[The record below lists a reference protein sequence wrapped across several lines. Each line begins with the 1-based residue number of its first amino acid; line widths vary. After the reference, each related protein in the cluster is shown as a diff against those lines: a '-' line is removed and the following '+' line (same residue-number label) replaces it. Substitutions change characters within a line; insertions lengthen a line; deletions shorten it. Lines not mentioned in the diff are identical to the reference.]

1 MSLDTF
7 LFKFSLINLLE
18 RVDDKSILLRILVIE
33 FNENY

>member
-18 RVDDKSILLRILVIE
+18 YVGNKSNLFRSLVIE